1 MMDKLIIDWGNS
13 PTYTTIMGVFAGS
26 SLIAVANVG
35 KKLLKK
41 EFNSIG
47 WALNF
52 GALGIGL
59 LITGAGMVL
68 TWPLKG
74 QPFDNI
80 TFGETSLALGIL
92 DLCLA
97 LYFGIRTAALEQ
109 SAAPL
114 HTLSKDLSPFRTVI
128 TGMGLGIIAIACG
141 GYQHMIFVAPKEEPI
156 AGDFALQHPTAENVG
171 IASMF
176 LFVGIAALFAVV
188 FLSDFSKNN
197 ANLKW
202 YHKVNYLLLQ
212 VAGWYFVISGALV
225 FYTHIGLIIGTM
237 K

>member
-1 MMDKLIIDWGNS
+1 MDKLIIDWGSS

-26 SLIAVANVG
+26 SLIAAANVG

-41 EFNSIG
+41 ELNPVG

-52 GALGIGL
+52 GAMGIVL

-80 TFGETSLALGIL
+80 VFGETSLSLGVL

-97 LYFGIRTAALEQ
+97 LYFWKRTVALEQ
-109 SAAPL
+109 SDAPVYKV
-114 HTLSKDLSPFRTVI
+114 SRDLSPFRI
-128 TGMGLGIIAIACG
+128 LLTGLGLGIIAIACG
-141 GYQHMIFVAPKEEPI
+141 AYQHMIFVAPKEEPI

-176 LFVGIAALFAVV
+176 LFVGIAALLAVV